1 MNGKFATSDFL
12 YLTRRSLLQRSA
24 AAGIGAGLVLGLL
37 PGETSAQSPKRG
49 GKLIVGVKGGSTSD
63 PLDPVLMPS
72 QAAAFVTYQYANWL
86 VTRTPSGELKGEL
99 TESWESSGDGKRWA
113 FKLKQGI
120 KFHNGK
126 EFTSADV
133 IYSLDRHRAPGSKSP
148 IANLMKGIDNVKA
161 DGPYQFSIVLKEPD
175 AGLPYL
181 LTQIYLV
188 MQPKDESPDR
198 GIGTGPYVLEK
209 AEPGKRFTFR
219 RNTDYF
225 DPDSVWFEELEIL
238 IINDDTARISAL
250 LSGSAH
256 LITEIPPNLVTRLKT
271 ASSLNIVSTPETKL
285 YYFVMQIDKP
295 PFDNPDLRLAL
306 KYSVDR
312 DMILK
317 GIAAGYGEIGNDH
330 PLNSVYP
337 LHPKDISQHSYDVE
351 KARYHYN
358 KSGHSGPIVLH
369 VAEIFPGAVDMSVM
383 FQQSAAKAGITIEL
397 KREPVDGWWDN
408 VYLKA
413 PFQVSYWGS
422 LTTEDHALSLPYA
435 SDASWNDS
443 HFRRPEFDK
452 LLAQARA
459 QLDPKLREDLYKQAA
474 TMIHDDGGH
483 IVVMFPH
490 NIEGM
495 SSKLQGYVQDPFGG
509 AAKAT
514 QRCWFAS

>member
-1 MNGKFATSDFL
+1 MSYTIAEKADGLVLSTRTKIAIYDVISTEPTDSAVMLPVGDDQFVVKPTDQQRNANREAFPQAGDVLITLRNKIASGAHSIWPPARGSIVVPANSFSSKRRGTKMNGKFATSDFL

-209 AEPGKRFTFR
+209 AEPGKHLR
-219 RNTDYF
+219 
-225 DPDSVWFEELEIL
+225 SVETLTIL
-238 IINDDTARISAL
+238 TQTVF
-250 LSGSAH
+250 GS
-256 LITEIPPNLVTRLKT
+256 R
-271 ASSLNIVSTPETKL
+271 S
-285 YYFVMQIDKP
+285 
-295 PFDNPDLRLAL
+295 L
-306 KYSVDR
+306 KYSSSMTIPR
-312 DMILK
+312 
-317 GIAAGYGEIGNDH
+317 AYQH
-330 PLNSVYP
+330 FYP
-337 LHPKDISQHSYDVE
+337 EAHTSSPK
-351 KARYHYN
+351 
-358 KSGHSGPIVLH
+358 
-369 VAEIFPGAVDMSVM
+369 
-383 FQQSAAKAGITIEL
+383 
-397 KREPVDGWWDN
+397 
-408 VYLKA
+408 
-413 PFQVSYWGS
+413 
-422 LTTEDHALSLPYA
+422 
-435 SDASWNDS
+435 
-443 HFRRPEFDK
+443 FRP
-452 LLAQARA
+452 
-459 QLDPKLREDLYKQAA
+459 
-474 TMIHDDGGH
+474 T
-483 IVVMFPH
+483 
-490 NIEGM
+490 
-495 SSKLQGYVQDPFGG
+495 
-509 AAKAT
+509 
-514 QRCWFAS
+514 W